1 MVAAVEREIPHAHIL
16 ILDDNSPD
24 GTGRLADELAE
35 TRPHLLVLHRPA
47 KEGLGP
53 AYEEGMRLAT
63 KMDASV
69 IVQMDADLSHD
80 PAAISGLIAPILEG
94 ADLVLGSRYM
104 PGGRVVDWGKTR
116 LAISRC
122 GNLVARSML
131 GLGLSD
137 LTGGFK
143 AWRAGLLEEIDLE
156 AIEATGYGFQ
166 IEMTWRAHGCGARI
180 VEVPITFRERRLGRS
195 KMSMGIAAEAI
206 QVLVQLRRERRSGAR
221 VTLRGNRESRPAKAG
236 AAVGVRS
243 R

>member
-1 MVAAVEREIPHAHIL
+1 MHRTAARDRGAVSHGQPHRPDHRQPSSPSVWVLIPTYDEIDNLAAIVAAVEREIPHAHIL

-53 AYEEGMRLAT
+53 AYEEGMRFAT
-63 KMDASV
+63 EMGASV

-80 PAAISGLIAPILEG
+80 PAAISDLIAPIVEG

-166 IEMTWRAHGCGARI
+166 IEMTWRAHGC
-180 VEVPITFRERRLGRS
+180 
-195 KMSMGIAAEAI
+195 
-206 QVLVQLRRERRSGAR
+206 
-221 VTLRGNRESRPAKAG
+221 
-236 AAVGVRS
+236 
-243 R
+243 